1 MKETPR
7 KDYERTS
14 RGKYTGTRRSVLMPY
29 TPRRKITPFTE
40 EEKRLDYI
48 NNNDA
53 RMAIQN
59 LRRAKGAL
67 KIVVNAVARGEFP
80 GSKEG

>member
-1 MKETPR
+1 MNLRDE
-7 KDYERTS
+7 
-14 RGKYTGTRRSVLMPY
+14 TRRERVGASIQETKQFVLMPY
-29 TPRRKITPFTE
+29 TPRRKITPLTE
-40 EEKRLDYI
+40 EEKRVDYI
-48 NNNDA
+48 NNENA
-53 RMAIQN
+53 RKAIQN